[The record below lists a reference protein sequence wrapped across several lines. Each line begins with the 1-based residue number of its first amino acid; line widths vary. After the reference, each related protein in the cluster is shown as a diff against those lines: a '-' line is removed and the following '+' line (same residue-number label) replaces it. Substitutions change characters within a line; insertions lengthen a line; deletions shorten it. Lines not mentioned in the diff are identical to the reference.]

1 MGKFDDAYEAHVAFL
16 ARVLLAVQARLIQAD
31 LKVKAPR
38 HSKQATVPESTH
50 YAP

>member
-1 MGKFDDAYEAHVAFL
+1 MGKFDDAYEAQVAFL
-16 ARVLLAVQARLIQAD
+16 ARVLMAVQARLIQAD